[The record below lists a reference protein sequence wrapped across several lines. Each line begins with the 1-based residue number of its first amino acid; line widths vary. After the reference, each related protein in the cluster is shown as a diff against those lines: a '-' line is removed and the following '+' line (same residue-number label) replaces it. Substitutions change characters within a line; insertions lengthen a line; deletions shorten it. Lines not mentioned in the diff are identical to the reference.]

1 MKRIGIAVTDPT
13 DWTAQ
18 ALYSAVTEIGRTPFM
33 FRLHDVNTVLAADI
47 RITTCDLDME
57 TLDAVIVRDVGGGGG
72 EDMSYRFDVLCNLEW
87 SGVLI
92 VNPPEAI
99 QAAANKHMASYLFK
113 KHDLP
118 TPETLVTSNI
128 DEAFIA
134 IRKWGRAVTKPIFGF
149 KGQDIHCLTDDDSTR
164 KLLQT
169 ALDKRGV
176 LYLQQY
182 IPNPGRDIRAFV
194 VDDHVAGAIFR
205 AAPKG
210 SWISNLSRGGTPEPC
225 TVTSEIEALACGA
238 AKVVGAVYAGV
249 DLVEGPE
256 GLSILEVNGTP
267 SGRGIFEACGVDVAK
282 EIVEYIVT
290 RE

>member
-1 MKRIGIAVTDPT
+1 MKRIGIAVTDPR

-18 ALYSAVTEIGRTPFM
+18 ALYNAVTKIGSTPFM
-33 FRLHDVNTVLAADI
+33 FRLHDVKTKLAADI
-47 RITTCDLDME
+47 SITTGDLDLE

-72 EDMSYRFDVLCNLEW
+72 EDLSYRFDVLCNLER

-99 QAAANKHMASYLFK
+99 QTAANKHMASYRFN

-118 TPETLVTSNI
+118 TPETLVTSDI
-128 DEAFIA
+128 DEAFVA
-134 IRKWGRAVTKPIFGF
+134 IRTWGRAVTKPIFGF
-149 KGQDIHCLTDDDSTR
+149 KGQDIDCLTDNDSTR
-164 KLLQT
+164 QVLQH
-169 ALDKRGV
+169 ALDNRGV

-182 IPNPGRDIRAFV
+182 ISNPGRDIRAFV
-194 VDDHVAGAIFR
+194 VDDHVAGAIYR

-225 TVTSEIEALACGA
+225 TVTSEIEDMACGA
-238 AKVVGAVYAGV
+238 AQAVGAVYAGV
-249 DLVEGPE
+249 DLIEGPD

-267 SGRGIFEACGVDVAK
+267 SGRGIFEACGVDVAG
-282 EIVEYIVT
+282 EVVQCVVG
-290 RE
+290 RD

>member
-72 EDMSYRFDVLCNLEW
+72 EDMSYRFDVLCNLER

-134 IRKWGRAVTKPIFGF
+134 IRKWGKAVTKPIFGF
-149 KGQDIHCLTDDDSTR
+149 KGQDIHCLTDDDITR

-210 SWISNLSRGGTPEPC
+210 SWISNLSRGGTPESC

-249 DLVEGPE
+249 DLVEGPG

-267 SGRGIFEACGVDVAK
+267 SGRGIFEACGVDVTK

-290 RE
+290 RD

>member
-1 MKRIGIAVTDPT
+1 MKRIGIAVTDPR

-18 ALYSAVTEIGRTPFM
+18 ALYRAVTETGSTPFM

-47 RITTCDLDME
+47 RITTGDLELE

-72 EDMSYRFDVLCNLEW
+72 EDMSYRFDVLCNLER

-99 QAAANKHMASYLFK
+99 QAAANKHMASYLFN
-113 KHDLP
+113 KHNLP
-118 TPETLVTSNI
+118 TPETMITSDI
-128 DEAFIA
+128 DEAFMA

-149 KGQDIHCLTDDDSTR
+149 KGQDIHCLTDNDSTR
-164 KLLQT
+164 KLLQI
-169 ALDKRGV
+169 ALDNRGV

-194 VDDHVAGAIFR
+194 VDDHMAGAIYR

-225 TVTSEIEALACGA
+225 TLTPELEEMACGA
-238 AKVVGAVYAGV
+238 AQAVGAVYAGV
-249 DLVEGPE
+249 DLVEGPD

-267 SGRGIFEACGVDVAK
+267 SGRGIFEACGVDV
-282 EIVEYIVT
+282 T
-290 RE
+290 REVVECVVKD